1 MTSNRDFRIENG
13 RLLAY
18 EGSDAVVHVPEGVVE
33 IGEGAFTQTLTM
45 AGAMGG
51 PPPMATWDGMDNPEL
66 DRESSRY
73 QERVGL
79 HCLKEV
85 YLPESVKVI
94 GEDAFRRCAN
104 LTHVGL
110 PDGLRVIKKGAFD
123 MCFRLQ
129 SIEVPQGTMIERGA
143 FYRYADKVVRV
154 PGT

>member
-18 EGSDAVVHVPEGVVE
+18 NGRDAIVHVPEGVVE
-33 IGEGAFTQTLTM
+33 IGDGAFTQLLTM

-66 DRESSRY
+66 DRESNQY

-79 HCLKEV
+79 HSLKEV

-94 GEDAFRRCAN
+94 GEEAFRRCAN
-104 LTHVGL
+104 LTHVRL
-110 PDGLRVIKKGAFD
+110 PGGLRVIKKGAFVK
-123 MCFRLQ
+123 CYRLR
-129 SIEVPQGTMIERGA
+129 SLEVPEGTVIEEGA
-143 FYRYADKVVRV
+143 IDWHADKVVRV
-154 PGT
+154 PGK

>member
-1 MTSNRDFRIENG
+1 
-13 RLLAY
+13 
-18 EGSDAVVHVPEGVVE
+18 
-33 IGEGAFTQTLTM
+33 
-45 AGAMGG
+45 MGG
-51 PPPMATWDGMDNPEL
+51 PPPMATWDGMENPEL
-66 DRESSRY
+66 DRESNQY

-79 HCLKEV
+79 HSLKEV

-104 LTHVGL
+104 LTHVRL
-110 PDGLRVIKKGAFD
+110 PDGLRIIKKGAFD

-143 FYRYADKVVRV
+143 FYRYTDKVVRV